1 MNTLTI
7 RFLSMALL
15 SVTSNVS
22 AETLEHSAHAI
33 VSGLVQLSDDPAHLS
48 HTWTG
53 IGRLRAPRASYCTA
67 SLIDTRKKGQPSA
80 TSPAYIIT
88 SQRCLNSSNEGNYA
102 YDGGVQK
109 NVPIEGSVYF
119 NNFENTLGHTKKY
132 AFKSIAWQSDN
143 GLNLA
148 IIELRD
154 TLSNL
159 MKAGVQPLTIASATP
174 PAGTEILTLG
184 IPHTSNLYA
193 TSCTQ
198 MPHVDVLGHP
208 WVSPQ
213 MLPNHC
219 AALTEGGRGAAVLDK
234 ARNELISLAVAST
247 HGTHSVNKCQA
258 LSPCEIKDNASLWS
272 ANTHYAL
279 PVSFLNQCFSDGV
292 FTHDLP
298 GCSLRNQAASLLKDP
313 HSFPARLLERTSA
326 NTVVA
331 TEKIEVELK
340 DDVPFLRYKYS
351 HDVNAC
357 HSGTGYSDPLDT
369 KKTSLIL
376 ELDNTLGMHLL
387 CVLGLSAANISL
399 EQVTSKEIIAL
410 ERFKATHVFGPKIQ
424 TRYNDNPL
432 HGLQSYNSKV
442 GTYWED
448 LSFIDTTKHSVTW
461 DHASPFSEHYEYKH
475 GPYASTDCSDPK
487 GYEAVIDMDVWIAN
501 FLASGTVDANLY
513 SEVDLSSDASKR
525 IMGHLDGVRSHKK
538 LGHNDDTV
546 KLCTIV
552 YNQENIPSP
561 PFTHIFKQL

>member
-53 IGRLRAPRASYCTA
+53 IGRLRGPRASYCTA

-109 NVPIEGSVYF
+109 NVPIEGNVYF

-272 ANTHYAL
+272 ANTHYTL

-298 GCSLRNQAASLLKDP
+298 GCSLKNQAASLLKDP

-326 NTVVA
+326 N
-331 TEKIEVELK
+331 
-340 DDVPFLRYKYS
+340 
-351 HDVNAC
+351 
-357 HSGTGYSDPLDT
+357 
-369 KKTSLIL
+369 
-376 ELDNTLGMHLL
+376 
-387 CVLGLSAANISL
+387 
-399 EQVTSKEIIAL
+399 
-410 ERFKATHVFGPKIQ
+410 
-424 TRYNDNPL
+424 
-432 HGLQSYNSKV
+432 
-442 GTYWED
+442 
-448 LSFIDTTKHSVTW
+448 SVTW

-487 GYEAVIDMDVWIAN
+487 GYEAVIDMNVWIAN